1 VLDALAVR
9 LADGYSASAQ
19 MMKQALGALCDE
31 EISVQEA
38 LRWLWLGSVIA
49 GNLWDDERWQVVATR
64 HVKIVRE
71 AGALSELPRALDS
84 LAYMHLI
91 AGELAAAASLYE
103 EVRTVC
109 AATENNQARVGPI
122 AMAAWGG
129 REREARMLMDAMM
142 SEAVPRG
149 QGAAVTITH
158 WLHAVLCNGLGR
170 YEEALSAAQT
180 AATHQEEFGAPRAL
194 VELVEAAARSGATEL
209 GTDAL
214 ERLSEATRASGTD
227 WALGVEA
234 RSRALLTVGDAA
246 EQLYREAI
254 ERLDR
259 TRVRVGLAR
268 AHLVYGEWLRRE
280 NRRVDAREH
289 LHAAHDAF
297 SRMGAEAFA
306 DRARR
311 ELLATGETVRR
322 RIDETRDVLTPQEAQ
337 IARLARDGFSN
348 PDIGTRLFISPRTVQ
363 YHLHKVFLKLDIT
376 SRNQLG
382 RVPPSRLGVA

>member
-1 VLDALAVR
+1 
-9 LADGYSASAQ
+9 
-19 MMKQALGALCDE
+19 
-31 EISVQEA
+31 
-38 LRWLWLGSVIA
+38 
-49 GNLWDDERWQVVATR
+49 VV
-64 HVKIVRE
+64 
-71 AGALSELPRALDS
+71 
-84 LAYMHLI
+84 
-91 AGELAAAASLYE
+91 
-103 EVRTVC
+103 
-109 AATENNQARVGPI
+109 
-122 AMAAWGG
+122 

-149 QGAAVTITH
+149 QGAAVTTTH

-170 YEEALSAAQT
+170 YEEALA

-209 GTDAL
+209 RTDAL

-227 WALGVEA
+227 WALGVDA
-234 RSRALLTVGDAA
+234 RSRALLTEGDAA
-246 EQLYREAI
+246 EQFYREAI
-254 ERLDR
+254 DRLSG
-259 TRVRVGLAR
+259 TRVRVELAR
-268 AHLVYGEWLRRE
+268 AQLVYGEWLRRE

-289 LHAAHDAF
+289 LRAAHDAF

-322 RIDETRDVLTPQEAQ
+322 RIDPTRDVLTPQEAQ

-348 PDIGTRLFISPRTVQ
+348 PDIGARLFISPRTVQ
-363 YHLHKVFLKLDIT
+363 YHMHKVFLKLDIS

-382 RVPPSRLGVA
+382 RVPPSRLGVAYQSPRPQAGAPGKALLTSVQGQPAVSRGKVVIEGGFAVPKSRWAKSSDL